1 VPEGTESRRLRGPS
15 APSFSASQPSSAALR
30 TCLIRPAGVRP
41 ALAKRIS
48 GTDYVVYNPLS
59 GSTHFFDELTGQ
71 LLVAILTGTV
81 TQEQLSTLAGSAL
94 GIPDSD
100 YPLEDLRE
108 RLSILFDLG
117 LIEPAEP
124 C

>member
-1 VPEGTESRRLRGPS
+1 MPDPTRWRSTRPGETH
-15 APSFSASQPSSAALR
+15 
-30 TCLIRPAGVRP
+30 IRHWDA
-41 ALAKRIS
+41 
-48 GTDYVVYNPLS
+48 DYVVYNPLS

-71 LLVAILTGTV
+71 LLVAIVAGTV
-81 TQEQLSTLAGSAL
+81 TQEQLLALAGSAL
-94 GIPDSD
+94 GIPDD
-100 YPLEDLRE
+100 AFPLEDLRE

>member
-1 VPEGTESRRLRGPS
+1 MSDPTRWRSTRPGETH
-15 APSFSASQPSSAALR
+15 
-30 TCLIRPAGVRP
+30 IRHWD
-41 ALAKRIS
+41 
-48 GTDYVVYNPLS
+48 TDYVVYNPLS

-71 LLVAILTGTV
+71 LLVAILAGTV